1 MVLDSGGGIS
11 RNTDLLGVA
20 QAVGP
25 TWLTGTVTGGK
36 QTRLQFSQ
44 KGDPRYAGGALVP

>member
-1 MVLDSGGGIS
+1 MVLDSGGGIP

-25 TWLTGTVTGGK
+25 TWLTTTVTGGK
-36 QTRLQFSQ
+36 QTRLQLSQ
-44 KGDPRYAGGALVP
+44 RGDPRYAGGALVP

>member
-1 MVLDSGGGIS
+1 MVLDSGGGTW

-25 TWLTGTVTGGK
+25 TWLTATVTGGK

-44 KGDPRYAGGALVP
+44 RGDPRDSGGALVP